1 MANKKRYLIID
12 DCTIS
17 ISLVRWILNGIG
29 ISNDYID
36 STTDSLKS
44 IRLLAQHSY
53 DIVICDYDMNHHI
66 DGGLILDEVKRRKLL
81 AHDAVFICM
90 TGDSSESVIT
100 HFIELEPDGILLKPF
115 CSIEF
120 VLRVQ
125 AAEKRKM
132 IIAPVLAAI
141 DNKNYQEALRLCKK
155 LKAEHSPY
163 LSYINR
169 IYGDCLLRLKR
180 HNEALEFYEK
190 SCKNSCNTWAE
201 IGLGQTYQALG
212 DLGKAE
218 DIFKKILAKH
228 PKQPLA
234 RQHLAN
240 CMIVNNRL
248 PDAIA
253 EFNIAHKIN
262 SANPHRELVLANLYT
277 ALSQHNKAT
286 AGFQRF
292 ITKVTDTS
300 RYSHGIAMNIAI
312 SLLFSGLHIDDDQQ
326 QDDLVN
332 QAKHKIYELSEV
344 AKRCNADPD
353 LEFNILPTLGILS
366 YISGDIKNALIVAHK
381 IHQKNKP
388 AVDFYTEINIARLYG
403 LCGIPDFYDDAISR
417 AQYLCKGTDDDIL
430 MLSQIKMLEGT
441 QKEIQQRLKKGKQL
455 SEKALLQR
463 KNNDANR
470 AIKNAYKAFY
480 CIPFHYNNCKL
491 IIELAAL
498 STPSPLLSAIDIHQD
513 ESILQS
519 CHWIYESD
527 NRPSAEEKRHNHD
540 LFELAMSK
548 LEAHA

>member
-12 DCTIS
+12 DCTTA
-17 ISLVRWILNGIG
+17 ISLVRWILNNAG
-29 ISNDYID
+29 ISNHYID

-44 IRLLAQHSY
+44 IRLLAQHNY
-53 DIVICDYDMNHHI
+53 DVVICDYNMNHHI

-81 AHDAVFICM
+81 THDAVFICM
-90 TGDSSESVIT
+90 TGDSSESVVT
-100 HFIELEPDGILLKPF
+100 HFIELEPDDFLLKPF
-115 CSIEF
+115 RSIELVF
-120 VLRVQ
+120 RIQ
-125 AAEKRKM
+125 AAEKRKI

-141 DNKNYQEALRLCKK
+141 DKKNYQEALRLCKK

-163 LSYINR
+163 LSYIDR

-190 SCKNSCNTWAE
+190 SCENSHNTWAE

-218 DIFKKILAKH
+218 DIFKQILAKH

-240 CMIVNNRL
+240 CMIVNDRL

-262 SANPHRELVLANLYT
+262 PANPHRELVIANLYT

-286 AGFQRF
+286 VGFQRF
-292 ITKVTDTS
+292 ITKVMDTS
-300 RYSHGIAMNIAI
+300 RYSHGIAMNVPIS
-312 SLLFSGLHIDDDQQ
+312 SLLSSLYIEDVQQ

-332 QAKHKIYELSEV
+332 LAKHKIYELSEI
-344 AKRCNADPD
+344 AQKCNADPD
-353 LEFNILPTLGILS
+353 MEFNILPTLGILS
-366 YISGDIKNALIVAHK
+366 YVSGDIKNALTVAYEIHHK
-381 IHQKNKP
+381 NEH

-403 LCGIPDFYDDAISR
+403 LCGIPDFYDEAISR

-430 MLSQIKMLEGT
+430 MLSQVKMLDGT
-441 QKEIQQRLKKGKQL
+441 QKEIQQRLEEGKQL

-480 CIPFHYNNCKL
+480 RIPFHYSNCKL

-498 STPSPLLSAIDIHQD
+498 STPPPQSAIDIHKN
-513 ESILQS
+513 ESILKS
-519 CHWIYESD
+519 CHWIYEND
-527 NRPSAEEKRHNHD
+527 NRPSTEEKRHNHE

-548 LEAHA
+548 FEVRA

>member
-12 DCTIS
+12 DCATS
-17 ISLVRWILNGIG
+17 ISLVRWILNNLG
-29 ISNDYID
+29 ISNNYID

-44 IRLLAQHSY
+44 IRLLAQHNY
-53 DIVICDYDMNHHI
+53 DVVICDYNMNHHI
-66 DGGLILDEVKRRKLL
+66 DGGLILDEIKRRKLL
-81 AHDAVFICM
+81 THDAVFICM
-90 TGDSSESVIT
+90 TGDSTESVVT
-100 HFIELEPDGILLKPF
+100 HFIELEPDDFLLKPF
-115 CSIEF
+115 RSIEF
-120 VLRVQ
+120 VLRIQ
-125 AAEKRKM
+125 AAEKRK
-132 IIAPVLAAI
+132 IVIAPVLAAI
-141 DNKNYQEALRLCKK
+141 DKKDYQEALRLCTK

-163 LSYINR
+163 LSYIDR

-190 SCKNSCNTWAE
+190 SCENSYNTWAE

-218 DIFKKILAKH
+218 DIFKQILTKH

-240 CMIVNNRL
+240 CMIISDRL

-262 SANPHRELVLANLYT
+262 PANPHRELVIANLYT
-277 ALSQHNKAT
+277 ALSKHDKAT
-286 AGFQRF
+286 VGFQRF
-292 ITKVTDTS
+292 ITKVMDTS
-300 RYSHGIAMNIAI
+300 RYSHGIAMNVSIS
-312 SLLFSGLHIDDDQQ
+312 SLLSSLYIEDVQQ

-332 QAKHKIYELSEV
+332 LAKHKIYELNEI
-344 AKRCNADPD
+344 AQKCNTDPD
-353 LEFNILPTLGILS
+353 MAFNILPALGILS
-366 YISGDIKNALIVAHK
+366 YVSGDIKNALAVAYEIHHK
-381 IHQKNKP
+381 NNQV
-388 AVDFYTEINIARLYG
+388 VDFYTEINIARLYG
-403 LCGIPDFYDDAISR
+403 LCGIPDFYDESILR

-430 MLSQIKMLEGT
+430 MLSQIKMLDGT
-441 QKEIQQRLKKGKQL
+441 QKEIQQRLEEGKQL

-498 STPSPLLSAIDIHQD
+498 STPPPSQSAIDIHKN
-513 ESILQS
+513 ESILKS
-519 CHWIYESD
+519 CYWIYEND
-527 NRPSAEEKRHNHD
+527 NRPSTEEKRHNYE

-548 LEAHA
+548 LELRA